1 MKKFIRLS
9 VLVSIIT
16 MATACKNR
24 NETTVPETTPVT
36 EQTEAITTSAN
47 TLEIESTDQMQYS
60 TNELKAGVGT
70 IKLTLQ
76 HTGTMDKA
84 VMGHNLII
92 LKPGTDIAAFTQKAA
107 LAKATDYIPES
118 EKGNIIAHTRLL
130 GGGESDTIEFSISE
144 PGTYDFLCSF
154 PGHAALMK
162 GKLFV
167 E

>member
-16 MATACKNR
+16 MTTACKNR
-24 NETTVPETTPVT
+24 NETTVPETTPTT
-36 EQTEAITTSAN
+36 EQNETVSTSEN

-70 IKLTLQ
+70 VKLTLK
-76 HTGTMDKA
+76 HTGKMDKA

-92 LKPGTDIAAFTQKAA
+92 LKPGTDITAFTQKAA
-107 LAKATDYIPES
+107 LEKATDYIPES
-118 EKGNIIAHTRLL
+118 EKASIIAHTRLL
-130 GGGESDTIEFSISE
+130 GGGESDTIEFTISE

-154 PGHAALMK
+154 PGHSALMK
-162 GKLFV
+162 GKLVV

>member
-76 HTGTMDKA
+76 HTGTMDKT

-162 GKLFV
+162 GKLVV

>member
-9 VLVSIIT
+9 ILVGIIT

-36 EQTEAITTSAN
+36 EQSETVSPSEN

-60 TNELKAGVGT
+60 VNELKTGVGT
-70 IKLTLQ
+70 IKLTLK
-76 HTGTMDKA
+76 HTGKMDKA

-118 EKGNIIAHTRLL
+118 ENASIIAHTRLL
-130 GGGESDTIEFSISE
+130 GGGESDTIEFTISE

-162 GKLFV
+162 GKLVV

>member
-162 GKLFV
+162 GKLVV